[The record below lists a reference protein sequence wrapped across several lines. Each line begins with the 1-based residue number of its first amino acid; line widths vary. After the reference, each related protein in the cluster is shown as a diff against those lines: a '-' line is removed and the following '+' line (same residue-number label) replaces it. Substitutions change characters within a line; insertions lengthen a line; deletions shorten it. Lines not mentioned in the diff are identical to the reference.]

1 MDEILTVGTP
11 GVQNSSSCRQHI
23 RHELAIGS
31 KLDMLVLALEPL
43 NLDAV
48 VGQEVVTLG
57 ARKNG
62 IVFASREDRGRDR
75 NILGQNLRGHD
86 E

>member
-1 MDEILTVGTP
+1 MDEILTIGTP
-11 GVQNSSSCRQHI
+11 GVQNRSSRRQQI
-23 RHELAIGS
+23 RHKLAISS

-62 IVFASREDRGRDR
+62 IVFVRREDRDRDG
-75 NILGQNLRGHD
+75 NTLGQNLRGHD

>member
-1 MDEILTVGTP
+1 MDEILTIGTP
-11 GVQNSSSCRQHI
+11 GVQYRSPCRQHI
-23 RHELAIGS
+23 RHKLAVGS

-43 NLDAV
+43 DLDAV

-57 ARKNG
+57 ARKNS
-62 IVFASREDRGRDR
+62 IVFVRREDRGRDR
-75 NILGQNLRGHD
+75 NALGQNLRGHD